1 MSGRRRRP
9 GAWDLK
15 PPAVAGNRASF
26 AQSRSRCRIKPLRF
40 SRYPAAKR
48 GHSTPGYPMNP
59 AASKLAL
66 VLGGGGARA
75 AYQAGF
81 LRSLAKKFP
90 ELHFPI
96 LTGVSAG
103 AINAAF
109 LANAHDPFPRA
120 VDQLESLWR
129 SITVDQVFR
138 TDFPALAKTMLQWAL
153 RLTSGGS
160 RVTHPTRGLVDTLPL
175 KHFLKHGYR
184 TDSGLLHGIQANLES
199 GRLSAVGITTTN
211 YRTGQSV
218 TWVQG
223 GDLSTWERP
232 ERSSHHCLLSVD
244 HIMASC
250 SLPLFFPAIEL
261 GGDWHGDGGV
271 RLTAPLSP
279 ALHLR
284 ADRMLAIST
293 LHRPTQLHANG
304 AASHDYPA
312 PATVLGV
319 VLDAVFL
326 DMLDY
331 DACTLERINRLVRAA
346 PNPEE
351 PDLRP
356 VELLMIR
363 PSEDLGRIANEFERE
378 LPRAFRFA
386 TRGLGTRESPRAD
399 LLATLLFQPRYIK
412 RLLELGARDAETRS
426 DEIAA
431 FLQAPPTARDA

>member
-1 MSGRRRRP
+1 M
-9 GAWDLK
+9 
-15 PPAVAGNRASF
+15 
-26 AQSRSRCRIKPLRF
+26 
-40 SRYPAAKR
+40 
-48 GHSTPGYPMNP
+48 TPSVP
-59 AASKLAL
+59 KLAL

-81 LRSLAKKFP
+81 LRSLAKEFP
-90 ELHFPI
+90 ELNFPV

-120 VDQLESLWR
+120 VDQLEALWR
-129 SITVDQVFR
+129 GITVDQVFR
-138 TDFPALAKTMLQWAL
+138 TDFPDLIKNMLHWAL
-153 RLTSGGS
+153 RLTTGGS
-160 RVTHPTRGLVDTLPL
+160 RVAQPTRGLVDTGPL
-175 KHFLKHGYR
+175 KHFLKNGYR
-184 TDSGLLHGIQANLES
+184 TDSGLLHGIEANLQS
-199 GRLSAVGITTTN
+199 GRLSAIGITTTN

-223 GDLSTWERP
+223 DNLATWERP
-232 ERSSHHCLLSVD
+232 ERSSRNCVLSVD

-250 SLPLFFPAIEL
+250 SLPLFFPAVEL
-261 GGDWHGDGGV
+261 GSDWHGDGGV

-293 LHRPTQLHANG
+293 LHRPNAPHTNG
-304 AASHDYPA
+304 APTHGYPP

-319 VLDAVFL
+319 VLDAIFL

-346 PNPEE
+346 TNPAE

-378 LPRAFRFA
+378 LPLAFRFA

-399 LLATLLFQPRYIK
+399 LLATLLFQPRYIA
-412 RLLELGARDAETRS
+412 RLLELGARDAAARR

-431 FLQAPPTARDA
+431 FLHAK

>member
-1 MSGRRRRP
+1 M
-9 GAWDLK
+9 
-15 PPAVAGNRASF
+15 
-26 AQSRSRCRIKPLRF
+26 IT
-40 SRYPAAKR
+40 AA
-48 GHSTPGYPMNP
+48 P
-59 AASKLAL
+59 KLAL

-81 LRSLAKKFP
+81 LRGVARSFP
-90 ELHFPI
+90 ELNFPI

-109 LANAHDPFPRA
+109 LANAHDPLPRA
-120 VDQLESLWR
+120 VDQLEALWR

-138 TDFPALAKTMLQWAL
+138 TDFPTLARNMLHWAL
-153 RLTSGGS
+153 RLTSGGTRLS
-160 RVTHPTRGLVDTLPL
+160 QPTRGLVDTTPL

-184 TDSGLLHGIQANLES
+184 TDSGLLHGIQENLQS

-223 GDLSTWERP
+223 EDLRTWDRP
-232 ERSSHHCLLSVD
+232 ERSSHPCLLSVD
-244 HIMASC
+244 HIIASC
-250 SLPLFFPAIEL
+250 ALPLFFPAMQL
-261 GGDWHGDGGV
+261 GSEWHGDGGV

-284 ADRMLAIST
+284 ADRILAVST
-293 LHRPTQLHANG
+293 RFLPPIAPITDTVEQ
-304 AASHDYPA
+304 SYPP
-312 PATVLGV
+312 PATVLGT
-319 VLDAVFL
+319 VLDSVFL

-331 DACTLERINRLVRAA
+331 DAATLQRINGLVRSA
-346 PNPEE
+346 PCPAE

-363 PSEDLGRIANEFERE
+363 PSEDLGSIANEFERE
-378 LPRAFRFA
+378 LPRVFRFA
-386 TRGLGTRESPRAD
+386 TRGLGTREAPRAD
-399 LLATLLFQPRYIK
+399 LLATLLFQPRYIN
-412 RLLELGARDAETRS
+412 RLLEIGARDAEARH

-431 FLQAPPTARDA
+431 FLRP